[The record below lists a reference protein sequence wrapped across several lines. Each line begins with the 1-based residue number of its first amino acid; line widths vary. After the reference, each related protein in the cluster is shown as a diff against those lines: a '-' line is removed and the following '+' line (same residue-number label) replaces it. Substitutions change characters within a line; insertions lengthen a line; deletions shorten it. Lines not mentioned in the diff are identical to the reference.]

1 MRYRVNEC
9 LDYRP
14 CLDLGNDQRL
24 FGDGLG
30 TNVTYRKFSTI
41 PFLALYN
48 GAMDIGYHRLSARK
62 VLSKL

>member
-1 MRYRVNEC
+1 MRYRVNEW

-14 CLDLGNDQRL
+14 CLDLGNGQWP

-30 TNVTYRKFSTI
+30 ANVTHRKFSTI
-41 PFLALYN
+41 PFPALYN

-62 VLSKL
+62 VLSKR